1 MMNTSHQRLVGRP
14 WLKLQGRTRPP
25 RLIRFKEKQIRAAYD
40 ANGKLAD
47 YSITFIRKREDTYWY
62 DEIRYDSH
70 ERPHGRKVLAPHFH
84 MKIHCTF
91 KANADTA
98 VEEISSLIKNDLQ
111 RIEKIIGT

>member
-1 MMNTSHQRLVGRP
+1 MLAKLIGRVLATDSTDLADSCLFP
-14 WLKLQGRTRPP
+14 GMCEWNSS
-25 RLIRFKEKQIRAAYD
+25 IRAAYD

-70 ERPHGRKVLAPHFH
+70 ERRHGRKVLAPHFH
-84 MKIHCTF
+84 LKIHCTF

-98 VEEISSLIKNDLQ
+98 VEEISSLIDNYLQ
-111 RIEKIIGT
+111 RMEKIIGT